1 MCGDQCGE
9 SGYWGFTKK
18 KGQGVKDQN
27 LRREILSTSQLLK
40 LIFFLQFSGTIALH
54 LGHVKCNQGRVM
66 DVWNGHYQDNALMVH
81 FFSPL
86 GT

>member
-1 MCGDQCGE
+1 M
-9 SGYWGFTKK
+9 
-18 KGQGVKDQN
+18 KDQN

-40 LIFFLQFSGTIALH
+40 LISSYSSAGRLPALH

-66 DVWNGHYQDNALMVH
+66 DVWNGHYQDNALMAH
-81 FFSPL
+81 LFSPL